1 MKLKDRP
8 AALKD
13 YINTIEIYDGFVAAD
28 PNKTSSRMIRAT
40 CEAFVARLFLA
51 DGRTAEGTK
60 YAQEGIADLIELAER
75 PGATAQYLREASIAL
90 MVSPIL
96 SLRDY
101 PRALRY
107 AKRAD
112 DLSNGKEP
120 TAIAYLA
127 MAYAN
132 NGDGQKALETVERG
146 FALVPAP
153 KTGEKP
159 SDAWQNLANEERDI
173 KIFIKTGKL
182 PADFNQ

>member
-1 MKLKDRP
+1 
-8 AALKD
+8 
-13 YINTIEIYDGFVAAD
+13 
-28 PNKTSSRMIRAT
+28 
-40 CEAFVARLFLA
+40 
-51 DGRTAEGTK
+51 
-60 YAQEGIADLIELAER
+60 
-75 PGATAQYLREASIAL
+75 
-90 MVSPIL
+90 VSPIL